1 VKRKLSTAATA
12 VLAAL
17 CCLPVGRDAR
27 RAQLLVE
34 SARVRRVATP
44 DARRCGPLPCA
55 WQRQLMRPEQAP
67 PLGERDLLHA
77 GSVRGLGEAELVVGL
92 AAGVRAV
99 AYPLN
104 LLRYHRAINDRAP
117 DGRALAVL
125 HSPLSGATLCLD
137 RSSLGELR
145 HSGLGLEGDELIRDG
160 QGALWSPLL
169 GGRLDGRESSRRL
182 ECTVMRW
189 SAWQKLQPRT
199 RVAWPRRTVL
209 GFDYRRDPWAWYRR
223 DRRYLVAPVHFLD
236 LRLPEKQE
244 VLGLRA
250 GGQARAF
257 ALPASGRRVV
267 NATVGGQPVLVLL
280 DAPSGV
286 AQAFD
291 RRLGGRELELGADLR
306 DRGGTRFDLQGR
318 AVSGPLAG
326 RELRRLPAQRALYF
340 AWAAITREKITIDDD
355 VLSRRDDHVE

>member
-1 VKRKLSTAATA
+1 VKGKLSTAAGV

-17 CCLPVGRDAR
+17 CCLPAGRDAR

-34 SARVRRVATP
+34 SARVREVAP
-44 DARRCGPLPCA
+44 QDARRCGPLPCA
-55 WQRQLMRPEQAP
+55 WQRRLMRPDQAP
-67 PLGERDLLHA
+67 PLRERELIHA
-77 GSVRGLGEAELVVGL
+77 PAVRTLGEAELVVGL
-92 AAGVRAV
+92 VAGGRAS

-117 DGRALAVL
+117 DGRPVAIL

-137 RSSLGELR
+137 RGGLGELR

-169 GGRLDGRESSRRL
+169 GGRLDGDDGARRI
-182 ECTVMRW
+182 ECTLMRW
-189 SAWQKLQPRT
+189 SAWHRLQPRT
-199 RVAWPRRTVL
+199 RLAWPRRTVL
-209 GFDYRRDPWAWYRR
+209 GFDYRRDPWAWYRQ

-250 GGQARAF
+250 AGEARAF

-267 NATVGGQPVLVLL
+267 NTTVGKQPVLVLL
-280 DAPSGV
+280 DAESGV
-286 AQAFD
+286 ALAFE
-291 RRLGGRELELGADLR
+291 RRLGGRVLELGTDLR

-326 RELRRLPAQRALYF
+326 SALKRLPAQRALFF
-340 AWAAITREKITIDDD
+340 AWAALTRDNITVDND